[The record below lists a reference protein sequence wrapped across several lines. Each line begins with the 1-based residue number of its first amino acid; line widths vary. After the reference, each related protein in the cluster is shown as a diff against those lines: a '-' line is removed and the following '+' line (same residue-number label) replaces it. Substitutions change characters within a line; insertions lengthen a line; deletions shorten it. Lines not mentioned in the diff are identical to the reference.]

1 MSSPDEPREPPA
13 SAPPPGAA
21 PAAPAAE
28 GAGVGSE
35 VGGPYANYVLF
46 ALVLLYV
53 TNFIDRQIPSI
64 LAEELKRDLGITD
77 ADLGFLYGTAF
88 AIFYAVFGIPLGKVA
103 DTWDRRK
110 LISVGLFFWSCMTAA
125 SGLARS
131 FAQLAIPRIGVGIG
145 EASAS
150 PAAFSMLSDYFS
162 PARRTTALAIY
173 SSGIY
178 IGAGVGLFLGGWI
191 TDTWN
196 GWYPSRE
203 QAPFGLAGWQVTY
216 FVVGVPGLL
225 QALWIRSLREPVR
238 GMSDGLVAAP
248 YTGPGPLRVFWEEL
262 RALLPG
268 FSLLALREAGAGPRL
283 LLANLAA
290 GAGIVA
296 AGALLTGWLGNPA
309 QWIALGIGLYCA
321 CSWIQGLALR
331 DAPTFALTFRTPS
344 LVYSCLGFSFIA
356 FTGYSIAF
364 FTTPFFVR
372 YHGISLT
379 EIGAVLGLTAAI
391 GGFIGVTFGG
401 VVADMFLERNRRA
414 RLYVAIFTAIVPVPF
429 VIWLLTTENIVLAYV
444 LNFVV
449 SIVAG
454 MWIGPGA
461 STIQDL
467 VLPRMR
473 AVASASYLLIITFIG
488 LALGPYTV
496 GRVSVA
502 LDDLRTAMILAMA
515 MNAVAVLFLVLA
527 ARTLPE
533 DEQSR
538 VERARDAGEPG
549 LPA

>member
-1 MSSPDEPREPPA
+1 MSNPEPPRE
-13 SAPPPGAA
+13 ST
-21 PAAPAAE
+21 
-28 GAGVGSE
+28 E

-103 DTWDRRK
+103 DTWERRK
-110 LISVGLFFWSCMTAA
+110 LIAVGLFFWSFMTAA
-125 SGLARS
+125 SGLARN
-131 FAQLAIPRIGVGIG
+131 FVQLAVPRIGVGIG

-178 IGAGVGLFLGGWI
+178 IGAGIGLFLGGWI
-191 TDTWN
+191 TETWN
-196 GWYPSRE
+196 GWYPTRAE
-203 QAPFGLAGWQVTY
+203 APFGFSGWQVTY
-216 FVVGVPGLL
+216 FVIGVPGLL

-238 GMSDGLVAAP
+238 GLSDGLVVAP
-248 YTGPGPLRVFWEEL
+248 YTGPRPLRVFWEEL

-268 FSLLALREAGAGPRL
+268 FSLLALRDAGAPARL
-283 LLANLAA
+283 RVANVAA
-290 GAGIVA
+290 GGAIVA
-296 AGALLTGWLGNPA
+296 AGVLLTAWLGNPA

-321 CSWIQGLALR
+321 VSWIQGLALR

-364 FTTPFFVR
+364 FTAPYFVR

-379 EIGAVLGLTAAI
+379 EIGAVLGLTSAV
-391 GGFIGVTFGG
+391 GGFIGVTLGG
-401 VVADMFLERNRRA
+401 VMADRFLERTRRA
-414 RLYVAIFTAIVPVPF
+414 RLYVAIFTAAAPVPF
-429 VIWLLTTENIVLAYV
+429 VIWLLTTDNVMLAYGI
-444 LNFVV
+444 NFVV
-449 SIVAG
+449 SLVGG

-496 GRVSVA
+496 GRLSVA

-515 MNAVAVLFLVLA
+515 MNAVAVFFLVLA

-533 DEQSR
+533 DERTR
-538 VERARDAGEPG
+538 VERARAAGEPG
-549 LPA
+549 LPS